1 MRRRE
6 FIKVIAGSAA
16 AWPLTPRAQQPDHMR
31 RLGVLISSVTEADVE
46 GQARVQFLG

>member
-1 MRRRE
+1 MRRRD
-6 FIKVIAGSAA
+6 FIKVVAGSAA
-16 AWPLTPRAQQPDHMR
+16 ARAQQPDHMR